1 MLMFRE
7 NAIRENVVSHTNG
20 VLSGEINRMDGSSVI
35 VRSKGNCQRAL
46 VFQGGGSLGAYEA
59 GTYQQIYRK
68 ASQESTNDD
77 RLFDIIAGTSIGAI
91 NSTILVGHYLKNKNS
106 WIGSAEKLL
115 EFWEGLMCPTIAD
128 DLFGKN
134 LFVRNWW
141 DYLHTI
147 NCSIAN
153 AESAKK
159 FWSIFE
165 FAFSPRGVPNM
176 YESVP
181 QWGSKF
187 LNPFTDFLPWWRYD
201 YRRLRSY
208 LSKFV
213 DFPIKTSLEK
223 GQPRLL
229 LTSVDIQDYTTP
241 VVFDSYEKLHDA
253 SVNGD
258 TIALTKEGR
267 KGSSSSRSS
276 SRWYSEYGNSENR
289 HVVFYDGI
297 GPDQVLASALGKY
310 ALDHPHVEDRT
321 TGTMRQLWDGGYL
334 SNTPLRE
341 LLTAHRNYWME
352 YLRKNR
358 GGSNNNDLFTQ
369 APELEVFIIN
379 LHPLAPKDIPQDKDL
394 IDDRESDIMFH
405 DRTTYDEQVAYA
417 FTDFVNMTRELA
429 ELARSNGLSKSVD
442 EILEKKAKTIARV
455 GEYRFTTYRDLLSG
469 KPRISKVWRIDRLE
483 SADATFGKITD
494 FTPSTIRKLIQSGEI
509 DARISINRMEV
520 IFGIE
525 DLISDGIMSIEEGD
539 KIMKEAREV
548 ITTEQLLYRKRKEEV
563 VEAYDRFVKIIQA
576 KNMSNDCK
584 EMLIKPGRDIIAI
597 VSEAEDNAKRASNYE
612 SAGRH

>member
-1 MLMFRE
+1 
-7 NAIRENVVSHTNG
+7 
-20 VLSGEINRMDGSSVI
+20 
-35 VRSKGNCQRAL
+35 VRKLSKGKNNCQRAL
-46 VFQGGGSLGAYEA
+46 VFQGGGALGAYEA

-68 ASQESTNDD
+68 VSREEDAGG

-91 NSTILVGHYLKNKNS
+91 NSSVLIGYYLKNNNT
-106 WIGSAEKLL
+106 WAGSAEKLL

-128 DLFGKN
+128 ILFDKN
-134 LFVRNWW
+134 SFVRNSW
-141 DYLHTI
+141 DYLRTL
-147 NCSIAN
+147 SSGIAD
-153 AESAKK
+153 AESARR

-165 FAFSPRGVPNM
+165 FAFSPRGVTNM
-176 YESVP
+176 YKSIP
-181 QWGSKF
+181 QMGSKF

-201 YRRLRSY
+201 YTPLRNY

-229 LTSVDIQDYTTP
+229 LTSVDIQDYATP

-253 SVNGD
+253 LVNDNTVSV
-258 TIALTKEGR
+258 AKEG
-267 KGSSSSRSS
+267 KGNG
-276 SRWYSEYGNSENR
+276 RWYSEYGNPENR
-289 HVVFYDGI
+289 HIVFYDGI

-310 ALDHPHVEDRT
+310 AIDHPHIEDRT

-358 GGSNNNDLFTQ
+358 RGSDELIAA
-369 APELEVFIIN
+369 APELEVYIIN

-394 IDDRESDIMFH
+394 IDDRESDILFH

-417 FTDFVNMTRELA
+417 FTDFVNMTRDLV
-429 ELARSNGLSKSVD
+429 ELARSNGLSKSVN
-442 EILEKKAKTIARV
+442 EILDKKAKTIARV
-455 GEYRFTTYRDLLSG
+455 GEYRFTTNRDLLLG

-483 SADATFGKITD
+483 SSDATFGKVTD
-494 FTPSTIRKLIQSGEI
+494 FTPSTIRKLIDSGQI
-509 DARISINRMEV
+509 DARISIDRMEL
-520 IFGIE
+520 IFAIE
-525 DLISDGIMSIEEGD
+525 DLISDGVMSIEEGD
-539 KIMKEAREV
+539 EILKEAREV

-563 VEAYDRFVKIIQA
+563 IEAYDRFVKKIDVKDISA
-576 KNMSNDCK
+576 DRK
-584 EMLIKPGRDIIAI
+584 ESLISPGRDIIAL
-597 VSEAEDNAKRASNYE
+597 VSEADNTRRVSNYE
-612 SAGRH
+612 